1 MRGIPLAWLQLIR
14 EKRRFA
20 VALGGITFAVALM
33 LMQLGLRDALYK
45 SATSLYDHIRCD
57 LVLTGAEYEYVFAT
71 DSFTRRRLYSA
82 LAVDGVESVAPLYL
96 AGGIWKDPDTRQ
108 KRRLQV
114 LGISPSS
121 EVFDFPSVVAQ
132 AGSLRTLDVALF
144 DSASRPEFGPIAR
157 LFRNNNS
164 VVTELNGR
172 RIEVV
177 GLFGLGPDFT
187 YGGHLITSDSTFL
200 RLFPNRQQGVI
211 DLGLIRVRA
220 GADPRRVQAQLA
232 AILPEDTKV
241 FTRAEFIEWEKDY
254 WARHLPIGF
263 IFNLGSVLGLVVGA
277 VIVYQI
283 LYTDVTDHL
292 REYATLKAMGYRDR
306 HLFLVVLQE
315 AAILSV
321 FGFLPG
327 YVIAQ
332 ALYRIAEHKALIP
345 VEMTAGRV
353 VIVAVLTFFMC
364 GLSGA
369 IAMRKLKTADP
380 AEIF

>member
-1 MRGIPLAWLQLIR
+1 MRGIPLAWLQLSR
-14 EKRRFA
+14 EKRRFGA
-20 VALGGITFAVALM
+20 ALGGITFAVVLM

-45 SATSLYDHIRCD
+45 SATSLYDHIQGD
-57 LVLTGAEYEYVFAT
+57 LVLTGAQYEYVFAT

-114 LGISPSS
+114 LGVSPSS
-121 EVFDFPSVVAQ
+121 AVFDFPSVAAQ
-132 AGSLRTLDVALF
+132 ANSLRTPDVALF
-144 DSASRPEFGPIAR
+144 DSASRPEFGRIAGM
-157 LFRNNNS
+157 LHQNTH
-164 VVTELNGR
+164 VTTELNGR
-172 RIEVV
+172 RIEVI
-177 GLFGLGPDFT
+177 GLFELGPDFT
-187 YGGHLITSDSTFL
+187 FGGRLITSDATFL

-211 DLGLIRVRA
+211 DLGLITLRA
-220 GADPRRVQAQLA
+220 NADPKKVQAQLA
-232 AILPEDTKV
+232 AILPEDTRV
-241 FTRAEFIEWEKDY
+241 LTRAEFIAWERDY

-263 IFNLGSVLGLVVGA
+263 IFNLGSVLGLVVGV

-283 LYTDVTDHL
+283 LYTDVSDHL

-306 HLFLVVLQE
+306 QLFVVVLEE

-321 FGFLPG
+321 FGFIPG

-332 ALYRIAEHKALIP
+332 ALYHIAESKALIP
-345 VEMTAGRV
+345 VEMTIGRLV
-353 VIVAVLTFFMC
+353 TVAALTFFMC